1 MERIIIDHEDVLKM
15 LDKWMEKRD
24 GEWWDHFYQD
34 ICVPIP
40 FFSNVPDISLVKW
53 LDASKITPGR
63 SLRYRLRERQKT
75 LYLAMQ
81 GWQATGIDISNEAI
95 AWAQQLDS
103 HQQAHYQCTS
113 LEKI

>member
-34 ICVPIP
+34 HMRPIP

-63 SLRYRLRERQKT
+63 SLDIGCGNGRNT
-75 LYLAMQ
+75 LYLRCRAGRQ
-81 GWQATGIDISNEAI
+81 QESISQMRLSPGPN
-95 AWAQQLDS
+95 S
-103 HQQAHYQCTS
+103 
-113 LEKI
+113 